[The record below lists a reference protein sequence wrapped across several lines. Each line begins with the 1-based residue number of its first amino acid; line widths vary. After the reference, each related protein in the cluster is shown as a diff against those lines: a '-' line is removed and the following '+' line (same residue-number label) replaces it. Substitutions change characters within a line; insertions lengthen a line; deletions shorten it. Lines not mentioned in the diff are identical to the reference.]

1 MRISNSMY
9 YENLYG
15 KNNDSLNKNLFDVN
29 KQIASGLKI
38 HYAQEDIRAFTETM
52 RLDNEVAT
60 LSQSKQSAESGYK
73 VSKQTDIIL
82 NEFQTSMDRMKT
94 LLIQSANA
102 GHSAASM
109 DAIALE
115 LRGLEGH
122 LKNLANTSING
133 QYLFSGSAID
143 TKPISSDGT
152 YMGNNVALE
161 SFLGSNIKQQY
172 NLTGAELFLGDELV
186 RREVSTNVR
195 LYSIT
200 AQYPDFT
207 DLSVQ
212 GKEEFISSDSTI
224 RDLMG
229 DLDNNIDT
237 VNAKHHFY
245 IRGASSDGTSF
256 NQKISMRDDEKVDEL
271 LNKIGNAY
279 GNTPNLKVVN
289 VTLNHDGEIVVED
302 KIKGSSKLDFHIVGA
317 TDFVNGGT
325 ALDAA
330 DVTDIGLLD
339 GGQTDFNE
347 IINPT
352 IPPANTLYVREFV
365 RSDFTA
371 ANGAPANIDALL
383 YDRTQFSKNGSKLLS
398 NIPQILKDT
407 NANANPLTKISEV
420 ADLSKGTAGTLD
432 GTQLT
437 LSGTDVAGTPF
448 NVQIDFLSA
457 GSTFSLDGGV
467 TNYEIFDMQTP
478 RAAVDADEMTY
489 QQLMDVINMV
499 VTNNIPASTNVA
511 TDYDDAISD
520 SESSGKTYLSYDGKI
535 VFEDLHAT
543 DTKASIAIHDSNSG
557 DFTADAPVMTFN
569 SNNALTI
576 RDPKTDFFKSID
588 EIIKSVEEHK
598 IYPDASSGSS
608 RSVGVQN
615 AIKMIDDLSEHVS
628 QSHSKVGAQ
637 SNALNVSV
645 QRIEL
650 LQLNTMSLRSA
661 VIDTDLAEASLK
673 LSQLSLNYEAM
684 LSTVGKISK
693 LSLVNYI

>member
-1 MRISNSMY
+1 MRVSNSMY
-9 YENLYG
+9 YDNLYG
-15 KNNDSLNKNLFDVN
+15 KNNDALNKNLFDVN

-38 HYAQEDIRAFTETM
+38 QYAQDDIRAFTETM

-152 YMGNNVALE
+152 YNGNNVALE

-186 RREVSTNVR
+186 RREVSTNVP

-207 DLSVQ
+207 DLSVD
-212 GKEEFISSDSTI
+212 GKEEFISTSSTI

-237 VNAKHHFY
+237 LNAKHYFY
-245 IRGASSDGTSF
+245 IRGTSSDGTSF
-256 NQKISMRDDEKVDEL
+256 NQKISMRDDESVDEL
-271 LNKIGNAY
+271 LTKIGNAY

-302 KIKGSSKLDFHIVGA
+302 KIKGSSKLDFHMVGA
-317 TDFVNGGT
+317 TDFSGG
-325 ALDAA
+325 AAA

-339 GGQTDFNE
+339 GGETNFDE

-365 RSDFTA
+365 KSDFAA
-371 ANGAPANIDALL
+371 ANGAPTNIDALL
-383 YDRTQFSKNGSKLLS
+383 YDRTHFSKNGSKLLS
-398 NIPQILKDT
+398 NVPQILKDT

-420 ADLSKGTAGTLD
+420 ADLSKGTPGTLD

-437 LSGTDVAGTPF
+437 LSGSNVAGTVF

-467 TNYEIFDMQTP
+467 TNYEIFNMQTP
-478 RAAVDADEMTY
+478 RTAVHADEMTY
-489 QQLMDVINMV
+489 KQLMDVINMV

-511 TDYDDAISD
+511 TDYDKAISN

-535 VFEDLHAT
+535 VFEDIHAT

-557 DFTADAPVMTFN
+557 DFAADAPVMTFN

-598 IYPDASSGSS
+598 IYPDASSGSR

-637 SNALNVSV
+637 SNALNTSV

-650 LQLNTMSLRSA
+650 LQLNTISLRSA
-661 VIDTDLAEASLK
+661 VVDTDLAEASLK
-673 LSQLSLNYEAM
+673 LSQLTLNYEAM

-693 LSLVNYI
+693 LSLVNYL